1 MSDETAGPDDRP
13 DEQPGPSDFSVSDH
27 APSVSDHDTED
38 GPAPPTDI
46 IILTGM
52 SGAGRSTTGNA
63 LEDLGWYVVDN
74 LPPQMLE
81 PMADLAERSRGGVS
95 RLAAAVD
102 VRSRSFFVDL
112 REALTAL
119 RARGLATRVVFL
131 DAADDVLV
139 RRFESVR
146 RPHPLQGEGRI
157 LDGIAAERALL
168 SGLKSDADI
177 VIDTSGLNVHQLSA
191 KVAQAFDE
199 ERGQEPRLRATVM
212 SFGFKYG
219 IPLDAD
225 IVLDMRFLPNPHWVP
240 ELRPQTG
247 LDADVSS
254 YVLSLPEAKQFL
266 DRLVPTLEPVL
277 SGYQREGKTYVTIAI
292 GCTGG
297 KHRSVATAEELARR
311 LAGLG
316 VAPRTVHR
324 DLGLE

>member
-1 MSDETAGPDDRP
+1 MSDETAEPEPTDVP
-13 DEQPGPSDFSVSDH
+13 I
-27 APSVSDHDTED
+27 SDHDTED
-38 GPAPPTDI
+38 GPARPTEI

-74 LPPQMLE
+74 LPPQMLA
-81 PMADLAERSRGGVS
+81 PMTDLAERSRGGVT

-112 REALTAL
+112 REALTSL
-119 RARGLATRVVFL
+119 RERGLALRVVFL
-131 DAADDVLV
+131 DASDDVLV

-157 LDGIAAERALL
+157 LDGIVAERALL
-168 SGLKSDADI
+168 SGLKAEADI

-199 ERGQEPRLRATVM
+199 ERGPQPRLRATVM

-225 IVLDMRFLPNPHWVP
+225 IVLDMRFLPNPYWVP
-240 ELRPQTG
+240 ELRPLTG
-247 LDADVSS
+247 LDHEVSE
-254 YVLSLPEAKQFL
+254 YVLSLPEAKQFI

-277 SGYQREGKTYVTIAI
+277 AGYQREGKTYATIAV

-297 KHRSVATAEELARR
+297 KHRSVATAEELAKR
-311 LAGLG
+311 LAALS
-316 VAPRTVHR
+316 VASRTVHR

>member
-1 MSDETAGPDDRP
+1 VTNDASEGNRP
-13 DEQPGPSDFSVSDH
+13 IPPVEG
-27 APSVSDHDTED
+27 APVHPTEVL
-38 GPAPPTDI
+38 
-46 IILTGM
+46 ILTGM

-74 LPPQMLE
+74 LPPQMLA
-81 PMADLAERSRGGVS
+81 PMADLAERSRGGVT
-95 RLAAAVD
+95 RLAAVVD
-102 VRSRSFFVDL
+102 VRSRTFFADL
-112 REALTAL
+112 RDGLTSL
-119 RARGLATRVVFL
+119 RERGLSPRLVFL

-157 LDGIAAERALL
+157 LDGIAAERELL
-168 SGLKSDADI
+168 GGLKAEADI

-191 KVAQAFDE
+191 KVAQAFDT

-225 IVLDMRFLPNPHWVP
+225 IVLDMRFLPNPYWVP
-240 ELRPQTG
+240 ELRALTG
-247 LDADVSS
+247 LDAEVSD
-254 YVLSLPEAKQFL
+254 YVLSLPEAVQFL
-266 DRLVPTLEPVL
+266 ERLVPTLEPVL
-277 SGYQREGKTYVTIAI
+277 EGYQREGKTYVTIAV

-297 KHRSVATAEELARR
+297 KHRSVATAEELATR

-316 VAPRTVHR
+316 VASRTVHR